1 MSPRPDVSEQRRSQI
16 LQAASRVFA
25 RRGFQETRMDDIVSE
40 SGLSK
45 GALYWYFESKDD
57 IIIAIV
63 ESTLDRELAH
73 IQALVDDP
81 RPARERL
88 MDFVEFMLV
97 DFQNLDELLPM
108 VFEIVALAIRKVSV
122 RPMIE
127 SYFRSTMDSLVPII
141 EQGIEA
147 GEFRPVDA
155 QAAAIAVG
163 AQIEGTILLQVYD
176 QQTVRLADHVRSGL
190 QLLLSGLDSAG
201 EGG

>member
-1 MSPRPDVSEQRRSQI
+1 VSPRPDVSEQRRSQI

-63 ESTLDRELAH
+63 DSVLDRELAH
-73 IQALVDDP
+73 IRALVDDP

-88 MDFVEFMLV
+88 MHFVEFMLE

-108 VFEIVALAIRKVSV
+108 VFEIVALAIRNASV
-122 RPMIE
+122 QPMIE
-127 SYFRSTMDSLVPII
+127 SYFRSTMESLVPII

-176 QQTVRLADHVRSGL
+176 RHTVRLADHVRSGL
-190 QLLLSGLDSAG
+190 QLLLSGLDSVD